1 MCLISCVHKHSLFL
15 LSEIDIIIFTKLK
28 TMNKTSLKFGLILL
42 AAASLTSCTVQKRYH
57 NNGWNV
63 ELGLFKKDK
72 QAQPA
77 AKQEARVAAQQAA
90 PVKQDE
96 TQVASAPV
104 VTMPEAAAVAVTPAL
119 VASQTLAA
127 PKADAPA
134 VKQHAAVFAHPV
146 AAVNAMAEKTVK
158 QTKSA
163 PVQKQAASTAAA
175 GGKNWLT
182 AVLLA
187 FFLGGLGIHRFYL
200 GYTWQGVVQLLT
212 LGGFGI
218 WVLIDFIRIIMRDLK
233 PKDGDYTD

>member
-15 LSEIDIIIFTKLK
+15 LSEIDIIVFTNLK

-104 VTMPEAAAVAVTPAL
+104 VTMPEVAAVAVTPAL
-119 VASQTLAA
+119 DAARSMAA
-127 PKADAPA
+127 PKATAPA
-134 VKQHAAVFAHPV
+134 VKYHAAAVAHPV
-146 AAVNAMAEKTVK
+146 AVVNAMSEKTVK
-158 QTKSA
+158 QIKSA
-163 PVQKQAASTAAA
+163 PLQKQTTTAAAA
-175 GGKNWLT
+175 GGKSWLV
-182 AVLLA
+182 ALVLAL
-187 FFLGGLGIHRFYL
+187 FLGGLGIHRFYL

-218 WVLIDFIRIIMRDLK
+218 WALIDLIRIIIRDLK